1 MHPTNCLNCETLLTA
16 DDHFCPNCG
25 QKANTHRLTIG
36 HIIHE
41 FIHTFTHAD
50 VGFLGMIAD
59 LLAKPGAVAREYIKG
74 KRKKYFSPFTF
85 FVLCVGVVVFSSH
98 LFHVN
103 QEHQK
108 VDPHVLIQL
117 PTQAA
122 KQKYIDLIN
131 RLNNV
136 TDFVGK
142 NMNAIVMA
150 VLPIYAFFPWIFF
163 RKRGY
168 NYSEQLVAIMLFQS
182 LVALFMGI
190 AVIPWLTKIKDKQL
204 LVYAYL
210 AFLLLTSIY
219 VGVAQYAFLGF
230 KKWGMIIV
238 TSLITLFSYLV
249 VFMIMVYSMTYYLF
263 GSKAWKAL
271 EAAWHQVVT
280 G

>member
-25 QKANTHRLTIG
+25 QKTNTHRLTIG

-41 FIHTFTHAD
+41 FLHTFTHAD

-59 LLAKPGAVAREYIKG
+59 LLVKPGVVAREYIKG

-85 FVLCVGVVVFSSH
+85 FVLCVGMVVFSSH
-98 LFHVN
+98 LFHVT

-108 VDPHVLIQL
+108 VDPRVLAQL
-117 PTQAA
+117 PTEAA
-122 KQKYIDLIN
+122 QKKYITIVN
-131 RLNNV
+131 RSNDV
-136 TDFVGK
+136 SEFVSK
-142 NMNAIVMA
+142 NMNAIMMA

-190 AVIPWLTKIKDKQL
+190 AVIPWMTKIKDQQL

-210 AFLLLTSIY
+210 GFLLLTSTY
-219 VGVAQYAFLGF
+219 VGAAQYAFLGF
-230 KKWGMIIV
+230 KKGVMIIATTLV
-238 TSLITLFSYLV
+238 TLLGYLV
-249 VFMIMVYSMTYYLF
+249 VFLLIIFSMMYYMF

-271 EAAWHQVVT
+271 EAAWHQLVT